1 MELEDEISE
10 LKDNYRETYKRIN
23 EELNLVPI
31 IPNEDII
38 IQKTKIKKDL
48 SDIKNIT
55 DSIIVCYED
64 IWSNKELEIESLE
77 EEIGEMKHELRNAEG
92 NYLIGNYN
100 ELKRILETSGVWNEK
115 LEDVMENIVR
125 FHNVI
130 E

>member
-1 MELEDEISE
+1 MEDEISE
-10 LKDNYRETYKRIN
+10 LKDNYREIYKRIN
-23 EELNLVPI
+23 EEISLVPV
-31 IPNEDII
+31 IPNDDII
-38 IQKTKIKKDL
+38 IQKAKIKKDL
-48 SDIKNIT
+48 SDIKDIT

-100 ELKRILETSGVWNEK
+100 ELKRILEISGAWNEK
-115 LEDVMENIVR
+115 LEDVMENIVK
-125 FHNVI
+125 FNNTI